1 MHRLWLVFSLGQLSA
16 PADSW
21 FARDKVQHF
30 FSSAFVQSV
39 SYASLRKAGVAP
51 GPSLTG
57 ASLTTAAVGIGKEI
71 HDRNTAGDFSAKD
84 LTWDAAGAAAVS
96 VLLVRTR

>member
-1 MHRLWLVFSLGQLSA
+1 MHRFWLVFSISQLSA
-16 PADSW
+16 PSDDW

-39 SYASLRKAGVAP
+39 SYASLRRVGVGP
-51 GPSLTG
+51 GPSLVG

-71 HDRNTAGDFSAKD
+71 HDRDVAGDFSAKD